1 MGVSS
6 PTGEGQSRGM
16 EWATQPG
23 TPLPSRI
30 VRNKMNQAQ
39 SPGTHDMDS
48 AWAADARV
56 DMFDDGK
63 FTAIGKV
70 PGMQGITNSRSG
82 TGEMDMRVGGSPMQL
97 KGKMNR

>member
-1 MGVSS
+1 MSVSS

-23 TPLPSRI
+23 TPMPLRPQMAE
-30 VRNKMNQAQ
+30 KFQ
-39 SPGTHDMDS
+39 SESAGTHDMDS

-56 DMFDDGK
+56 DMVDEGK
-63 FTAIGKV
+63 FTPINV
-70 PGMQGITNSRSG
+70 PSNHTITNDRADKG
-82 TGEMDMRVGGSPMQL
+82 LMDMRQGGSPMQL